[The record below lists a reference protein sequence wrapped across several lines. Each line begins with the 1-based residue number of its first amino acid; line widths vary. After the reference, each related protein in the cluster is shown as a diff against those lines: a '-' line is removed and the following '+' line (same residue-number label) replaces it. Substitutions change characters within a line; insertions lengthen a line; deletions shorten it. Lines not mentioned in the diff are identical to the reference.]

1 MTGNGGLVVGAP
13 DFRPASH
20 CVIPAG
26 FSGSLMFTKRAFFT
40 RSNNLVQTVFLC
52 AALLKIPTHFV
63 CSRIEPNRHSP
74 LPTSK
79 KIASFTPHT
88 SITSCTNTRLNSNGK
103 GTTLEL
109 MASTFTSSPA
119 SVVAHPGTAPSNT

>member
-1 MTGNGGLVVGAP
+1 MTGNGGLVVGVP

-20 CVIPAG
+20 CVIPTG

-74 LPTSK
+74 LECFNSVTHIP
-79 KIASFTPHT
+79 PP
-88 SITSCTNTRLNSNGK
+88 TRLARVQRTHTHGRW
-103 GTTLEL
+103 
-109 MASTFTSSPA
+109 
-119 SVVAHPGTAPSNT
+119 